1 MATERLQKILA
12 RAGIA
17 SRRHSE
23 TLIREGRVTV
33 NGAVVDQLGAQADP
47 DTDKIE
53 VDGRPVVA
61 PATQAYYLLHKPRG
75 FLSTCYDPQG
85 RKTVLELVP
94 YAPGLHPVGR
104 LDRDTSGLLILT
116 NDGAFTEALTHP
128 RHGIAKTYVAEVK
141 GRPGPGAI
149 EMLRTGVK
157 LEGGTTLPAR
167 VETLEKHKDTTVVAL
182 TIREGRN
189 RQVRRMM
196 ESIGHPVVRLERVAI
211 GDLSA
216 GELLPGKFR
225 ILADEEVAALKRG
238 ARKGQAQPPSGVKP
252 PSGEQPNG

>member
-1 MATERLQKILA
+1 MPAERLQKILA
-12 RAGIA
+12 KAGIA

-23 TLIREGRVTV
+23 ELIRAGRVKV
-33 NGAVVDQLGAQADP
+33 NGQVVDQLGAQADP
-47 DTDKIE
+47 EADQIE
-53 VDGRPVVA
+53 VDGRPVVV
-61 PATQAYYLLHKPRG
+61 ATTRAYYLLHKPRG
-75 FLSTCYDPQG
+75 YLSTCYDPQG

-141 GRPGPGAI
+141 GRPGAPAI
-149 EMLRTGVK
+149 ERLRTGVK
-157 LEGGTTLPAR
+157 LEGGVTLPAR
-167 VETLEKHKDTTVVAL
+167 VEVLERRKETTILAI

-196 ESIGHPVVRLERVAI
+196 EAVGHPVVRLERVAI
-211 GDLSA
+211 GDLTA
-216 GELLPGKFR
+216 GDLTPGQFR
-225 ILADEEVAALKRG
+225 PLGDDEVAALRRGAKRG
-238 ARKGQAQPPSGVKP
+238 PAGPAAGT
-252 PSGEQPNG
+252 GDNGHG

>member
-1 MATERLQKILA
+1 MPAERIQKILA

-23 TLIREGRVTV
+23 ELIRAGRVRV
-33 NGAVVDQLGAQADP
+33 NGQVVDQLGATADP
-47 DTDKIE
+47 ETDAIE
-53 VDGRPVVA
+53 VDGRPVVVA
-61 PATQAYYLLHKPRG
+61 SVRAYYLLHKPRG
-75 FLSTCYDPQG
+75 YLSTCYDPQG

-141 GRPGPGAI
+141 GRPGAPAI
-149 EMLRTGVK
+149 ERLRTGVK
-157 LEGGTTLPAR
+157 LEGGVTLPAR
-167 VETLEKHKDTTVVAL
+167 IEIIERHKDTTILAV

-196 ESIGHPVVRLERVAI
+196 EAVGHPVVRLERVAI
-211 GDLSA
+211 GDMSA
-216 GELLPGKFR
+216 GDLAPGKFR
-225 ILADEEVAALKRG
+225 PLTDDEVAALRRGAKRG
-238 ARKGQAQPPSGVKP
+238 MGPAAGTGDK
-252 PSGEQPNG
+252 NG

>member
-1 MATERLQKILA
+1 MPAERLQKILA

-23 TLIREGRVTV
+23 VLIREGRVRV
-33 NGAVVDQLGAQADP
+33 NGEVVTALGSQADP
-47 DTDKIE
+47 QVDRIE
-53 VDGRPVVA
+53 VDGKPVIVG
-61 PATQAYYLLHKPRG
+61 TTSVYYLLYKPRG

-116 NDGAFTEALTHP
+116 NDGDFTEALTHP
-128 RHGIAKTYVAEVK
+128 RHGIPKTYVAEVK
-141 GRPGPGAI
+141 GRPNPAAI
-149 EMLRTGVK
+149 ETLRSGVK
-157 LEGGTTLPAR
+157 LEGGVTLPAR
-167 VETLEKHKDTTVVAL
+167 VEVLERRKDVTIVAL

-196 ESIGHPVVRLERVAI
+196 EAVGHPVNKLERVAI
-211 GDLSA
+211 GDMSA
-216 GELLPGKFR
+216 GELAIGRFR
-225 ILADEEVAALKRG
+225 ALTDEEVAALRRAAKRG
-238 ARKGQAQPPSGVKP
+238 QQPAPA
-252 PSGEQPNG
+252 GEGKHQDG